1 MMKGDKTMTKE
12 QRQKITSQMLQVIDF
27 IRRTQTE
34 ENSEMLLDYFEM
46 FFNGELKQM
55 FHTLRQDE
63 M

>member
-1 MMKGDKTMTKE
+1 MTKE